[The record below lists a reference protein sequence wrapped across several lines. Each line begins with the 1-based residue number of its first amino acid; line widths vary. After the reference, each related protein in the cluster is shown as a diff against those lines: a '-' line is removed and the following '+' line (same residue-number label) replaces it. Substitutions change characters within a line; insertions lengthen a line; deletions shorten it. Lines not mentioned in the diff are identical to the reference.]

1 MSCIKSSSQDLRG
14 SSFPL
19 PHIGMLLVY
28 QPIYYTV
35 LPFKQSDSSSIL
47 RIDRSQIK
55 RTHALASQLPISKDN
70 L

>member
-1 MSCIKSSSQDLRG
+1 MGCIMSSSQNLKG

-35 LPFKQSDSSSIL
+35 LPFKQSDFSSRL
-47 RIDRSQIK
+47 RTDRSQIN
-55 RTHALASQLPISKDN
+55 RTHALASQLTVSEDN